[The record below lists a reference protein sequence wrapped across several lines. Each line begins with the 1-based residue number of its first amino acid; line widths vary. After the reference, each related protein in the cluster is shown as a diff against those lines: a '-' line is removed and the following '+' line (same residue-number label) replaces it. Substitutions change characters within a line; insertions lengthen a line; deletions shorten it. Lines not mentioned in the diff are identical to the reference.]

1 MDGITLREAAP
12 SLVGEDARSVLVIDD
27 DPAIRHLLR
36 IMLEVEGHE
45 VLEAADG
52 SEGLSVAWAHQPDVV
67 VLDYMMPGA
76 DGESTGLA
84 LRRLAPTSKVV
95 AFSAVLVSQPYWAHA
110 FVCKQDVDQLPELI
124 ALD

>member
-1 MDGITLREAAP
+1 MDAIVLPAGHDV
-12 SLVGEDARSVLVIDD
+12 LVDDARSVLIIDD

-36 IMLEVEGHE
+36 IMLEVEGHT
-45 VLEAADG
+45 VLEAEDG
-52 SEGLSVAWAHQPDVV
+52 YAGLTLASTHHPDVV

-76 DGESTGLA
+76 DGESTGLS
-84 LRRLAPTSKVV
+84 LRRVAPTSRVV

-110 FVCKQDVDQLPELI
+110 FVCKQDVDQLPDII